1 MLKKFTLFTVLLSIV
16 SISFSQNTND
26 ILNLL
31 TEKKII
37 TQQDADSL
45 RADAAIKQ
53 QEADSKKKTFFVSA
67 SKQIQLSGYAH
78 VRYQILDE
86 PGKQDGFDVRRAR
99 LNFKANISPFVVLQ
113 IQPEFAGSSV
123 KLLDALGEI
132 KIHDAFN
139 LVVGQQKVA
148 LSFENQVSDVKY
160 EAIDRSQVV
169 EALVARGKDVIGNFN
184 GRDIGIQINGAL
196 FKTNDKALLDYQVG
210 VYNGNGSNPGDNN
223 EGKDVAARVVFH
235 PLKGLDLGGSYYN
248 GLANYGS
255 PARNHG
261 RSRFGFEG
269 SYENSRFSLRSEYL
283 KGKDWA
289 TEKEGYYVLAACYLL
304 PQKLQITARYDSY
317 DPDLDA
323 SENISTWYVIG
334 ANYYFNPNIN
344 LKVGYSF
351 RNEEGKSIN
360 NNVAVAQL
368 HIGF

>member
-1 MLKKFTLFTVLLSIV
+1 MFKKLALFAVLFSIV

-37 TQQDADSL
+37 SQQDADSL

-53 QEADSKKKTFFVSA
+53 QEADSKKKSYFLNAT
-67 SKQIQLSGYAH
+67 KQIQLTGYAQF
-78 VRYQILDE
+78 RYQALDE
-86 PGKQDGFDVRRAR
+86 HGKIDGFDVRRAR
-99 LNFKANISPFVVLQ
+99 LNLKANISPFVVFQ

-123 KLLDALGEI
+123 KLLDAFGEI

-148 LSFENQVSDVKY
+148 LSLENQASDVKY

-169 EALVARGKDVIGNFN
+169 EALVARGRDVIGNFN
-184 GRDIGIQINGAL
+184 GRDIGIQVNGAL
-196 FKTNDKALLDYQVG
+196 FKSNDKALLDYQLG
-210 VYNGNGSNPGDNN
+210 LFNGNGSNPGDNN

-235 PLKGLDLGGSYYN
+235 PITGLDLGASYYN

-261 RSRFGFEG
+261 RNRFGFEG
-269 SYENSRFSLRSEYL
+269 SYENTRFSLRSEYL
-283 KGKDWA
+283 KGKDWI
-289 TEKEGYYVLAACYLL
+289 TEKEGYYILAACYIL
-304 PQKLQITARYDSY
+304 PQKLQITAKYDSY

-323 SENISTWYVIG
+323 SENLSTWYVIG
-334 ANYYFNPNIN
+334 ANYYFNPNVN

-351 RNEEGKSIN
+351 RNEEGKSID